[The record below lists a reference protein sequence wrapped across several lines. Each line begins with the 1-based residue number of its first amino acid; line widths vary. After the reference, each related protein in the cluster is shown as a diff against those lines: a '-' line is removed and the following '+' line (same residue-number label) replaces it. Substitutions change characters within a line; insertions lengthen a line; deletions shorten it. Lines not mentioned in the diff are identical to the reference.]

1 MATSELYPRT
11 GAKVL
16 FCTDFS
22 ETADHAFLHAV
33 DAVRRRSGSELILL
47 HVIPEPEAQFWKTY
61 IYEVED
67 VDAKARQDVDAKIAE
82 AYTPHVPAEVKFRVE
97 VRIGNVSA
105 EILDFAKDENV
116 HLIVLGRQ
124 GHSALAE
131 LVFGTVTDRVLRATT
146 CPVLVVPEAQEE
158 A

>member
-82 AYTPHVPAEVKFRVE
+82 AYTPHV
-97 VRIGNVSA
+97 SA